1 MRRVGAL
8 VDPMFALS
16 EFLLRRTT
24 YRHARIRGFLVIEQ
38 SMEFAVRQVQWQCAY
53 LDHRKKQALVECG
66 AVLGT
71 GAKMS
76 SDQLLKGHSLVVDG
90 KTGLCLGTLYMH

>member
-1 MRRVGAL
+1 
-8 VDPMFALS
+8 VDPIFASS

-24 YRHARIRGFLVIEQ
+24 YRHARTRGFLVIEQ

-53 LDHRKKQALVECG
+53 LDHGKKQALAECG
-66 AVLGT
+66 RSGDWEE
-71 GAKMS
+71 MS

-90 KTGLCLGTLYMH
+90 KIGFC